1 MYLFDPKLINLP
13 STLIKRIFSIFLA
26 ILCGACAAPKEKP
39 VEQAKEKIVVPMGDQ
54 YWTLDFTYF
63 YKGKETQTVISQYEH
78 RRDCFEAMFK
88 MQKEASQKPYSS
100 GGGLCKKL
108 FVDGQERT
116 HKDQLGYR

>member
-13 STLIKRIFSIFLA
+13 SILIKRIFNIFLA

-63 YKGKETQTVISQYEH
+63 YKGKETQTVISRYEH

-88 MQKEASQKPYSS
+88 LQKEASQKPNSS

>member
-1 MYLFDPKLINLP
+1 MYLFDPKLINFP
-13 STLIKRIFSIFLA
+13 SALIKRIFIISLV

>member
-13 STLIKRIFSIFLA
+13 SAFIKRIFIISLV

-88 MQKEASQKPYSS
+88 LQKEASQKPYSS

>member
-13 STLIKRIFSIFLA
+13 SAFIKRIFIISLV
-26 ILCGACAAPKEKP
+26 ILCGACASPKEKP

>member
-13 STLIKRIFSIFLA
+13 SALIKRIFIISLV
-26 ILCGACAAPKEKP
+26 ILCGASAAPKEKP
-39 VEQAKEKIVVPMGDQ
+39 VEQAKEKIVAPMGDQ

-63 YKGKETQTVISQYEH
+63 YKGKETQTVISRYEH

-88 MQKEASQKPYSS
+88 LQKEASQKPYSS

>member
-13 STLIKRIFSIFLA
+13 STLIKRILSIFLA

-39 VEQAKEKIVVPMGDQ
+39 VEQAKEKPVVPMGDQ

-88 MQKEASQKPYSS
+88 MQKEASQKPFSS

>member
-1 MYLFDPKLINLP
+1 MYLFDPKLITLP
-13 STLIKRIFSIFLA
+13 SIFLKSIFSIFLA

>member
-1 MYLFDPKLINLP
+1 MYLFDPKLITLP
-13 STLIKRIFSIFLA
+13 SRFLKGIFSIFLA

-39 VEQAKEKIVVPMGDQ
+39 VEQAKEKIEVPMGDQ

-63 YKGKETQTVISQYEH
+63 YKGKETQTVISRYEH

-100 GGGLCKKL
+100 GGRLCKKL

>member
-1 MYLFDPKLINLP
+1 MYLFDPKLITLP
-13 STLIKRIFSIFLA
+13 SIFLKGIFSIFLA

-88 MQKEASQKPYSS
+88 MQKEASQKPFSS

>member
-1 MYLFDPKLINLP
+1 MYLFDPKLITLP
-13 STLIKRIFSIFLA
+13 SRFLKGIFSIFLA

-88 MQKEASQKPYSS
+88 MQKEASQKPFSS